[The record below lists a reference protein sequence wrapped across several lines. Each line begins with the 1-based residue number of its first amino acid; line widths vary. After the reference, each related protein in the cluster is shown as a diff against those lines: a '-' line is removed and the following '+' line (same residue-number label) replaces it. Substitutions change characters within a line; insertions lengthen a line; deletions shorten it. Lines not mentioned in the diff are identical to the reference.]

1 MKKILCLALLAGII
15 MITSSCITTATT
27 YLNKGNKYFDEENWT
42 QAIVEYNKAIEM
54 DPEMVEAYNNRGSA
68 YIELGEFEKAIA
80 DYTKSIEIDP
90 TNIILYYD
98 RSMAYNHTGEWDK
111 AIDDCNRV
119 FELGLY
125 NHFVYYNRGV
135 ANKGKGD
142 YEAALA
148 DFEEA
153 KRRTPNEEF
162 HQLADRQI
170 NEIKAVMDLE
180 KT

>member
-1 MKKILCLALLAGII
+1 
-15 MITSSCITTATT
+15 
-27 YLNKGNKYFDEENWT
+27 
-42 QAIVEYNKAIEM
+42 
-54 DPEMVEAYNNRGSA
+54 MVEAYNNRGSA
-68 YIELGEFEKAIA
+68 YIELGEYEKAIA
-80 DYTKSIEIDP
+80 DYTKSIELDP

-98 RSMAYNHTGEWDK
+98 RSMAYNRTGEWDK
-111 AIDDCNRV
+111 AIADCNKV
-119 FELGLY
+119 LELGLY

-148 DFEEA
+148 DFEKA
-153 KRRTPNEEF
+153 KERTTNTEF

-170 NEIKAVMDLE
+170 DEVKFMLQQK